1 MTVRIRIPSSE
12 EDPEKVPAAGYRS
25 SPRTPA
31 LIVAILLAGAILVAG
46 VNSVTSSEDPPQSSL
61 SAPVEFEDST
71 TPTLVPSLAGPW
83 SERLL
88 PGSGEIIA
96 MGPVGGTSIA
106 VVAHS
111 ASPGIDV
118 WERRDRAWTL
128 VGSPALE
135 AVEAAVVMDD
145 RVLFVGDL
153 EGRPTVWEWV
163 DGSARYLFQP
173 TSGSVVGVWSVGG
186 RSVVAVLPDR
196 TVDGPGTDSSKR
208 DALWIESSA
217 AEFEEIEL
225 VGIETVL
232 TVGGDAGAIVIGGRN
247 AEGRAAVGFV
257 EGDRVSAMQ
266 LPFAPDKSSVVDLA
280 GDSTSLMALVSVADR
295 PLSIGDEIR
304 SAAIGW
310 GRVAETP
317 DLIGIEVIGELVMG
331 VDHFGALV
339 VHDLNGGELPSPSTP
354 QWDIGSISGFD
365 LLGGDPVIYGQSE
378 VLPAYVGP
386 GAAEADVDMPAGM
399 WTPYHSEASD
409 GFELVHVG
417 SFEFA
422 TRDTELFYRSSN
434 VERWRPTESDG
445 ELVVYGTPR
454 ILELDWGYV
463 LVPSA
468 GGALW
473 SSVDGATWE
482 QIDGSDTVRI
492 GEAATD
498 GTTVVGVTPIGSPD
512 GPNSLVT
519 VVLGDGEL
527 GQFSLGYQI
536 RGLFWEQGVGF
547 VGSVVPPDNGH
558 ATSLD
563 GLEWTRHD
571 GPGRFGWV
579 VGFEGALY
587 LGTGEPVIEGDPPAE
602 TPGGPGWL
610 FSLGE
615 TPAYQDGTGTMWIHA
630 AGEWVD
636 AGFGVLGGLPQRPDT
651 VMVSGSKVYAMV
663 DGADGVAETYVLE
676 LD

>member
-71 TPTLVPSLAGPW
+71 MPTLVPSLAGPW

-111 ASPGIDV
+111 ASPGADV

-196 TVDGPGTDSSKR
+196 TVDGPGTDSTAR

-232 TVGGDAGAIVIGGRN
+232 TVGGDAGATAIGGRN

-257 EGDRVSAMQ
+257 EGDRVSATQ
-266 LPFAPDKSSVVDLA
+266 LPFTPDKSSVVDLA

-317 DLIGIEVIGELVMG
+317 DLIGIEVIGGLVMG
-331 VDHFGALV
+331 VDHVGALV

-354 QWDIGSISGFD
+354 QWDIGSIRGFD
-365 LLGGDPVIYGQSE
+365 LLGDDPVIYGQSD
-378 VLPAYVGP
+378 VFPVYVGP
-386 GAAEADVDMPAGM
+386 GAAATEVDMPAGM

-417 SFEFA
+417 SREFA
-422 TRDTELFYRSSN
+422 VRGGRLFHRA
-434 VERWRPTESDG
+434 TDG
-445 ELVVYGTPR
+445 ESWQPSVGNLAVYGTPT
-454 ILELDWGYV
+454 IVETMSGFV

-468 GGALW
+468 RGGLW
-473 SSVDGATWE
+473 TSDDGRVWNRLE
-482 QIDGSDTVRI
+482 DSDDVRI
-492 GEAATD
+492 EQVATD
-498 GTTVVGVTPIGSPD
+498 GDVVVGLTPIGGRD
-512 GPNSLVT
+512 GGVTDVT
-519 VVLGDGEL
+519 VIDSDGGLARRSLPMRLVGLG
-527 GQFSLGYQI
+527 
-536 RGLFWEQGVGF
+536 WEPGVGF
-547 VGSVVPPDNGH
+547 FASQAPPGSGH
-558 ATSLD
+558 ATSSD
-563 GLEWTRHD
+563 GMNWLVEESDEPFDR
-571 GPGRFGWV
+571 V
-579 VGFEGALY
+579 VGFAGALHRSSGVGIGSRSASFPTAVGRLY
-587 LGTGEPVIEGDPPAE
+587 IYDGGTRTWVDR
-602 TPGGPGWL
+602 
-610 FSLGE
+610 S
-615 TPAYQDGTGTMWIHA
+615 GTTWIHD
-630 AGEWVD
+630 GSDWQEIHL
-636 AGFGVLGGLPQRPDT
+636 GVIDGLPRRPRRL
-651 VMVSGSKVYAMV
+651 VVVGPRVFAMTDSV
-663 DGADGVAETYVLE
+663 DGRAETYLLE
-676 LD
+676 PD